1 MKWGF
6 GMGDVDGGGS
16 SRGAVVL
23 DGVGGRAPRLLA
35 HVSEVMTTT
44 VVKAD
49 PLTTVGRAL
58 AMAERHGFCHVPVAW
73 DDGELVGIT
82 CVCDLWPAKAHELII
97 QYMKVPVVAAAARD
111 TVLRAAEVM
120 RERNVGCLPVLD
132 ERRRLC
138 GIVTVGDLMRVGA
151 IGVDQ
156 LPPACMGCGSRH
168 HVRSGISRSTSGA
181 VAYCVRC
188 LGGGPRRQAIRDV
201 LATGE
206 PS

>member
-6 GMGDVDGGGS
+6 DMRERDGQG
-16 SRGAVVL
+16 SRGALVL

-35 HVSEVMTTT
+35 RVSEIMTAP
-44 VVKAD
+44 VVSAD
-49 PLTTVGRAL
+49 PLMTVGRAIAL
-58 AMAERHGFCHVPVAW
+58 AERHGFCHVPVAW
-73 DDGELVGIT
+73 EDGELVGIA

-97 QYMKVPVVAAAARD
+97 QHMKVPVVTIGSRD
-111 TVLRAAEVM
+111 TVLRAAEVV

-138 GIVTVGDLMRVGA
+138 GIVTEGDLMRVGA
-151 IGVDQ
+151 IGVDH
-156 LPPACMGCGSRH
+156 LPLACMTCGSRH
-168 HVRSGISRSTSGA
+168 HVRAGVSRHTATS

-188 LGGGPRRQAIRDV
+188 LGTSGVDTARVVRPAND
-201 LATGE
+201 

>member
-6 GMGDVDGGGS
+6 DMGERDGLGS
-16 SRGAVVL
+16 SRGARVL

-35 HVSEVMTTT
+35 RISEVMTAP
-44 VVKAD
+44 VVSAD

-58 AMAERHGFCHVPVAW
+58 AVADRHGFCHVPVAW
-73 DDGELVGIT
+73 EDGELVGIT
-82 CVCDLWPAKAHELII
+82 CVCDLWPAKPHELII
-97 QYMKVPVVAAAARD
+97 QHMKVPVVTVSARD
-111 TVLRAAEVM
+111 TVLRAAEIM

-138 GIVTVGDLMRVGA
+138 GIVTEGDLMRVGA
-151 IGVDQ
+151 IGVDH
-156 LPPACMGCGSRH
+156 LPLACMSCGSRH
-168 HVRSGISRSTSGA
+168 HVRAGVSRRTTSA

-188 LGGGPRRQAIRDV
+188 LRGSTADV
-201 LATGE
+201 HRSILPAND

>member
-6 GMGDVDGGGS
+6 DLGERDGQGS
-16 SRGAVVL
+16 SRGALVL

-35 HVSEVMTTT
+35 RVSEIMTAP
-44 VVKAD
+44 VVTAD

-58 AMAERHGFCHVPVAW
+58 AVAERHGFCHVPVAW

-97 QYMKVPVVAAAARD
+97 QHMKVPVVSIGARD

-138 GIVTVGDLMRVGA
+138 GIVTEGDLMRVGA
-151 IGVDQ
+151 IGVDHV
-156 LPPACMGCGSRH
+156 PPACMGCGSRH
-168 HVRSGISRSTSGA
+168 HVHAGVSRKTTST

-188 LGGGPRRQAIRDV
+188 LGGPSMDV
-201 LATGE
+201 ARAVLPAND

>member
-1 MKWGF
+1 
-6 GMGDVDGGGS
+6 MGDVDGGGS

-49 PLTTVGRAL
+49 PLATVGRAL
-58 AMAERHGFCHVPVAW
+58 ALAERHGFCHVPVAW

-168 HVRSGISRSTSGA
+168 HVRSGVSRSTSGA

-188 LGGGPRRQAIRDV
+188 LGGGPHRELIRDV
-201 LATGE
+201 L
-206 PS
+206 SS